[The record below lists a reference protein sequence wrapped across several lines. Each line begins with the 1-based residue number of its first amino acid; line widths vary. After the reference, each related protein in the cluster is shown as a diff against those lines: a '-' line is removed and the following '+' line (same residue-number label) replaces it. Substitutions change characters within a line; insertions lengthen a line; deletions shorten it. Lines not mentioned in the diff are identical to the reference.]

1 MFALR
6 NSIKL
11 NAFNYTVIRRN
22 LYQPYVI
29 KFSDLNLDENTKNTI
44 KEFKKALEKNNIK
57 SFDLKVSMNY
67 SQENSDYDGYITYN
81 FDLKPLDKPFGID
94 VNSESFKELRE
105 KLQKGFN

>member
-11 NAFNYTVIRRN
+11 NAFNYTVVRRN

>member
-11 NAFNYTVIRRN
+11 NTFKYSVIRRN
-22 LYQPYVI
+22 LHQPYVI
-29 KFSDLNLDENTKNTI
+29 KFSDLNLDENTK